1 MDVGD
6 SGGCVL
12 GGAGRGGVVADGGDG
27 FGFCA
32 ERGGMD
38 GRVFLGAVWNVGCDD
53 GGDDDGVGDS
63 VFATVLAVL
72 PASRTASVLAFG
84 GGGRGVFGFVAAV
97 FGGGGG
103 GALGGGRMAILKRQ
117 HRARVFGGAGGAAG
131 FGRTVSIDSAQN
143 RVFARLSSGGLA
155 IDFALAARLGRRVFN
170 RRGQRRFLC
179 RLLLGADASF
189 VCRRRNGFAMDCRPR
204 LLRAFG
210 KIIAALAVACKIDRR
225 RVAGGGC
232 CCFGRLLKNI
242 SIPASSSIPAKAEI
256 SRHSNCLSASRFQ
269 NS

>member
-1 MDVGD
+1 M
-6 SGGCVL
+6 

-32 ERGGMD
+32 GRRGMD
-38 GRVFLGAVWNVGCDD
+38 GRVFLGAVWNVGRDD

-63 VFATVLAVL
+63 VFAAVLAVL
-72 PASRTASVLAFG
+72 PASRAASVLAFG
-84 GGGRGVFGFVAAV
+84 GGGRGLFGFVAAV

-103 GALGGGRMAILKRQ
+103 GALGGGRMAIPKRQ

-131 FGRTVSIDSAQN
+131 FGRAVSIDSAQN
-143 RVFARLSSGGLA
+143 RVFARLSSGGVA

-189 VCRRRNGFAMDCRPR
+189 VCRRRNGFAMDCRTR

-210 KIIAALAVACKIDRR
+210 KIIAAIAVACKIDRWR
-225 RVAGGGC
+225 LAGGGC

-242 SIPASSSIPAKAEI
+242 SIPASSSIPAPSSIPA
-256 SRHSNCLSASRFQ
+256 
-269 NS
+269 